1 MRIMAKGKSKVKT
14 AAKGAAKK
22 REKVVLAY
30 SGGVD
35 TSVAIRWLQDE
46 MNLDVIAACID
57 VGQGK
62 ELGPIKAKA
71 LKIGA
76 IKSIVVDAKDR
87 FCEDYLTPAIRAN
100 AKYEGK
106 YVLSTALNRP
116 LIGEILVDVA
126 RAENAQYIAHGAT
139 AKGNDQVR
147 IEVSI
152 AALDPKLKIIPV
164 ARRWGMTRDQE
175 FEYAKKHGIQLPV
188 KKDSPYSIDLAVWGK
203 STECGVLEDPWCEP
217 PKDAHGWL
225 MHVEDAPNKPLYVE
239 IGFEKGAPVSLDG
252 KSMKMFALIEK
263 LNAMAARHGVGFMD
277 MMECRLVGIKSRET
291 YEAPAA
297 TVILRAH
304 QELESLVLN
313 RDALHYKTLVEQR
326 YSELIYDGL
335 WFSEL
340 REHLDVYF
348 RATQE
353 HVTGVVRMK
362 LLKGNAIPVGRKS
375 SHSLYRWNLAT
386 YDTGDTYDHSAA
398 DGFIALW
405 SLPEKVE
412 ALCGRKKGRA
422 AKKLKK

>member
-1 MRIMAKGKSKVKT
+1 MAKTKRTLKSKT
-14 AAKGAAKK
+14 TTPK
-22 REKVVLAY
+22 RERVVLAY

-46 MNLDVIAACID
+46 MSLDVIAVCID

-76 IKSIVVDAKDR
+76 IESLVIDARER
-87 FCEDYLTPAIRAN
+87 FCEDYLVPAIRAN

-106 YVLSTALNRP
+106 YVLSTSLNRP
-116 LIGEILVDVA
+116 LIAEILVDVA
-126 RAENAQYIAHGAT
+126 HKKNARYVSHGAT

-147 IEVSI
+147 FEVSI
-152 AALDPKLKIIPV
+152 SALDPTLKVIPV

-175 FEYAKKHGIQLPV
+175 FDYAKKHNIPLPV
-188 KKDSPYSIDLAVWGK
+188 TKDSPYSIDLAVWGK
-203 STECGVLEDPWCEP
+203 STECGALEDPWREP
-217 PKDAHGWL
+217 PKDAHVWVT
-225 MHVEDAPNKPLYVE
+225 HIEDTPDKPAYVE
-239 IGFEKGAPVSLDG
+239 IGFEKGVPVTLDG
-252 KSMKMFALIEK
+252 KRMKIFPLIEK
-263 LNAMAARHGVGFMD
+263 LNGLAAKHGVGMMD

-304 QELESLVLN
+304 HELETLVLN
-313 RDALHYKTLVEQR
+313 RDALHYKTLIEQR

-340 REHLDVYF
+340 REQLDAYF
-348 RATQE
+348 VATQK

-362 LLKGNAIPVGRKS
+362 LFKGNAIPVGRKS
-375 SHSLYRWNLAT
+375 PRSLYRWNLAT
-386 YDTGDTYDHSAA
+386 YDTGDTFDHSAA
-398 DGFIALW
+398 DGFIAIW
-405 SLPEKVE
+405 GLPEKVE

-422 AKKLKK
+422 AKKGKK